1 MNEEQIKIINHIR
14 NAVNDLYDKL
24 EIDLY
29 KKNIATKVTYEKVNV
44 TNLVN
49 DNLEYIVK
57 NLNELKGGE
66 V

>member
-1 MNEEQIKIINHIR
+1 MNEEQLVIVNHIR
-14 NAVNDLYDKL
+14 NAVDDLYDKL

-29 KKNIATKVTYEKVNV
+29 KKNIAAKTTYEKVNV

-57 NLNELKGGE
+57 NLKQLKDGE
-66 V
+66 